1 MADAPQPVTQ
11 SQPHSSPNPTP
22 PPAPGAQPGAGTALW
37 RRLGGGNMDVELPER
52 VREAIQEQGDATE
65 HLIGWLQLVVIVV
78 FATLYGLSPK
88 TAPSGD
94 AIQPVPWV
102 IGAYFLFT
110 VLRLWLAYRTSLPGW
125 FLLMSIVID
134 MGLLFG
140 LIWSFHIQYMQ
151 PASFYLKAPTVLYV
165 FIFIALRALRFEPRF
180 VFAAGLCAALG
191 WLGLVIYVIE
201 VDPSDNMIT
210 RDYVA
215 YMTSNTVLLGAEFDK
230 MISMIVVALV
240 LGAALIRGRRLLV
253 RAVAE
258 GAAAQEL
265 SRFFAPEIAQRIRGS
280 DRQIAAGT
288 GEVREAAIVN
298 FDMRGFTR
306 YAESHQ
312 PDQVMSLLGAYQ
324 SLIVPIIQKHGGSI
338 DKFLGDGVMATFGA
352 SGPSQSYAAD
362 AVRAVEESIVAARA
376 WQADIEAA
384 GQPAPRVN
392 GAIATG
398 RIVFGAIGDE
408 TRLEY
413 TVIGD
418 AVNLSAKLEQF
429 NKQLGS
435 AALCDGATYEL
446 ALAQG
451 YAPEAPTTRG
461 AERTLV
467 PGVSHPVEVVVLV

>member
-1 MADAPQPVTQ
+1 MDDPPRPVNQ
-11 SQPHSSPNPTP
+11 
-22 PPAPGAQPGAGTALW
+22 PAPARPAGALTALW
-37 RRLGGGNMDVELPER
+37 RRATGADTAVQLPER

-65 HLIGWLQLVVIVV
+65 RLIGWLQLIVILV
-78 FATLYGLSPK
+78 FAVLYALSPK
-88 TAPSGD
+88 TAPMGG
-94 AIQPVPWV
+94 AIQPVPWA

-110 VLRLWLAYRTSLPGW
+110 ILRLWLAYRISLPGW
-125 FLLMSIVID
+125 FLIVSIVID

-151 PASFYLKAPTVLYV
+151 PASFYLKAPTMLYV

-180 VFAAGLCAALG
+180 VIAAGFFAALG
-191 WLGLVIYVIE
+191 WFGLVLYVISI
-201 VDPSDNMIT
+201 DPSDNMIT

-230 MISMIVVALV
+230 IVSIVVVTLI

-258 GAAAQEL
+258 SAAAQEL
-265 SRFFAPEIAQRIRGS
+265 SRFFAPEIAKRIRGS
-280 DRQIAAGT
+280 DRQIAAGS
-288 GEVREAAIVN
+288 GEAREAAIVN

-306 YAESHQ
+306 FAETHA
-312 PDQVMSLLGAYQ
+312 PDSVMGLLGAYQ
-324 SLIVPIIQKHGGSI
+324 RLIVPIIQKHGGSI
-338 DKFLGDGVMATFGA
+338 DKFLGDGIMATFGA
-352 SGPSQSYAAD
+352 AKASDTFAAD
-362 AVRAVEESIVAARA
+362 AVRAVEESIAAARD
-376 WQADIEAA
+376 WQAQNERE
-384 GQPAPRVN
+384 GRPAPRVN

-429 NKQLGS
+429 NKQLGT
-435 AALCDGATYEL
+435 AALCDGATYEH

-451 YAPEAPTTRG
+451 YDPGSSGRREPERHI
-461 AERTLV
+461 V
-467 PGVSHPVEVVVLV
+467 PGVSQPVDVVVLAG